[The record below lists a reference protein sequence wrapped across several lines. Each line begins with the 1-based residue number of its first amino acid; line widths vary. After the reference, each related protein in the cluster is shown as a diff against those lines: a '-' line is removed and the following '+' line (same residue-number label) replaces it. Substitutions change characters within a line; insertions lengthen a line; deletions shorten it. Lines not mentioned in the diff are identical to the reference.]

1 MIGTVTHPGDRHY
14 RNTTIRI
21 SDLVVTTYA
30 LEDLIFENCVIM
42 GPAVLLPLEG
52 VAFNECG
59 FDAPGAEWI
68 IWRIDPGRPGVTG
81 AIGVNRCEFHSC
93 RFVGI
98 GIATSD
104 AFYGQAIAGIKPADQ
119 L

>member
-1 MIGTVTHPGDRHY
+1 MIVTVTHPGDRHY

-21 SDLVVTTYA
+21 SDLVVTTYGI
-30 LEDLIFENCVIM
+30 EDVTFENCVIM

-52 VAFNECG
+52 VVFNECG

-68 IWRIDPGRPGVTG
+68 IWRIDAGRPGVTG
-81 AIGVNRCEFHSC
+81 AIGLNRCEFHSC

-98 GIATSD
+98 GIAAND
-104 AFYGQAIAGIKPADQ
+104 EFYQQAIAGIEPAD
-119 L
+119 